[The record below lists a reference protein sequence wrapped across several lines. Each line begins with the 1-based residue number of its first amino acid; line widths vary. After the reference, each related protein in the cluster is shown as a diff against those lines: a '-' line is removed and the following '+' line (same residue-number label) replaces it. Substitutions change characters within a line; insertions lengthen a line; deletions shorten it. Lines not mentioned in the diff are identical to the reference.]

1 MSTPA
6 PAPPPPGQTTAGQ
19 ATPGQMTAGQT
30 TAGQTT
36 PGPAADGP
44 GWRAVSIVLIG
55 AFMALLDTTIV
66 NVALPSIRS
75 GLHASSAS
83 LEWIVSGYALAYGL
97 ALVPGGRA
105 GDRFGHKQL
114 FLIGLTIFT
123 LASVACGISQTQGEI
138 VAARIVQGLGAGL
151 FFPSISATIQHSFTG
166 AARSKAFG
174 VLGAVIGVSTAM
186 GPLLGGLIIAG
197 FGPADGWRWV
207 FLVNL
212 IIGAVAIPM
221 AAWRL
226 PRAKTRTRRG
236 FDPIGLT
243 LLTGGLVL
251 LLIPLVEGQ
260 QDGWPAWTWIC
271 FGACAVVFA
280 LLAAWEVRA
289 DRRGGDPLL
298 KPGLLRQTS
307 FSAGAVF
314 AVAFF
319 GGFSSIFFTLSIL
332 WQEGLAHSALITGLV
347 IAPFSVGTL
356 AAAANSDKLSAGL
369 GRLVLVLGCSLLLIG
384 LALVVLVINLTAPAV
399 NGWDLIGPLLLA
411 GLGTGMTI
419 APNQDF
425 VLATVPRAEAGT
437 AAGILGTSQRV
448 GTAIGIAIIGTV
460 LFGSLKFRPGP
471 HAVATAFTHS
481 AQLALLANLGFMIVA
496 LILVLALP
504 REIPHH

>member
-1 MSTPA
+1 MSASASTPA
-6 PAPPPPGQTTAGQ
+6 AARPTDSQPSTAG
-19 ATPGQMTAGQT
+19 GH
-30 TAGQTT
+30 
-36 PGPAADGP
+36 
-44 GWRAVSIVLIG
+44 GWGAVSIVLVG

-105 GDRFGHKQL
+105 GDRFGHKRM
-114 FLIGLTIFT
+114 FLLGLTIFT
-123 LASVACGISQTQGEI
+123 LASVACGVSQTQGEI

-166 AARSKAFG
+166 PARSKAFG
-174 VLGAVIGVSTAM
+174 VLGAVIGVSTAL

-197 FGPADGWRWV
+197 VGVASGWRWV

-212 IIGAVAIPM
+212 FIGAVAIPL

-226 PRAKTRTRRG
+226 PRADAYTKRG
-236 FDPIGLT
+236 FDPVGLI
-243 LLTGGLVL
+243 LLTGGLLL

-260 QDGWPAWTWIC
+260 EVGWPAWTWIC
-271 FGACAVVFA
+271 LGGCVIVFA
-280 LLAAWEVRA
+280 LLALWEVRA
-289 DRRGGDPLL
+289 DARGNDPLL

-307 FSAGAVF
+307 FSAGAIF
-314 AVAFF
+314 AIAFF
-319 GGFSSIFFTLSIL
+319 GGFASIFFTLSIL
-332 WQEGLAHSALITGLV
+332 WQEGLGHSALITGVV
-347 IAPFSVGTL
+347 IAPYSVGTL
-356 AAAANSDKLSAGL
+356 IAAANSDKLSGRL
-369 GRLVLVLGCSLLLIG
+369 GRMVLVLGCSLLLAG
-384 LALVVLVINLTAPAV
+384 LALVILVIHLTSPAV
-399 NGWDLIGPLLLA
+399 SGWDLLGPLLLA

-425 VLATVPRAEAGT
+425 VLATVPRREAGT
-437 AAGILGTSQRV
+437 AAGVLGTAQRV
-448 GTAIGIAIIGTV
+448 GTAVGIAIIGTV
-460 LFGSLKFRPGP
+460 LFGSLKFVPGP
-471 HAVATAFTHS
+471 HAVASAFTHS

-504 REIPHH
+504 RQIPEHAGR

>member
-1 MSTPA
+1 
-6 PAPPPPGQTTAGQ
+6 
-19 ATPGQMTAGQT
+19 MTAPR
-30 TAGQTT
+30 QTT
-36 PGPAADGP
+36 PAQTAVP
-44 GWRAVSIVLIG
+44 GHGWGAVSIVLVG

-66 NVALPSIRS
+66 NVALPSIRT

-114 FLIGLTIFT
+114 FLIGLVIFT
-123 LASVACGISQTQGEI
+123 LASVACGVSETQGEI

-166 AARSKAFG
+166 PARSRAFG

-186 GPLLGGLIIAG
+186 GPLLGGLIIAAAG
-197 FGPADGWRWV
+197 SADGWRWV

-212 IIGAVAIPM
+212 FIGAVAIPM
-221 AAWRL
+221 AALRL
-226 PRAKTRTRRG
+226 PKAETHTRRG
-236 FDPIGLT
+236 FDPVGLA
-243 LLTGGLVL
+243 LLTTGL
-251 LLIPLVEGQ
+251 LLLLVPLVQGR

-271 FGACAVVFA
+271 FGACVAVFA
-280 LLAAWEVRA
+280 LLAWWERRA
-289 DRRGGDPLL
+289 ESDGRDPLL
-298 KPGLLRQTS
+298 KPSLLRQTS
-307 FSAGAVF
+307 FSAGAIF

-319 GGFSSIFFTLSIL
+319 GGFASVFFTLSIL
-332 WQEGLAHSALITGLV
+332 WQAGLAHSALITGLV

-356 AAAANSDKLSAGL
+356 IAAANSDKLSAPL
-369 GRLVLVLGCSLLLIG
+369 GRLVLVLGCSMLLVG
-384 LALVVLVINLTAPAV
+384 LALVILVIHLTAPAAS
-399 NGWDLIGPLLLA
+399 GWYLVGPLLVA

-425 VLATVPRAEAGT
+425 VLATVPRQEAGT

-460 LFGSLKFRPGP
+460 LFGSLKFMPGS
-471 HAVATAFTHS
+471 HTVASAFTRS
-481 AQLALLANLGFMIVA
+481 AQLALLANLGFVVVA

-504 REIPHH
+504 REMPNRAGS

>member
-1 MSTPA
+1 MTASA
-6 PAPPPPGQTTAGQ
+6 PASPTAQPSPGQAG
-19 ATPGQMTAGQT
+19 AGSEH
-30 TAGQTT
+30 
-36 PGPAADGP
+36 
-44 GWRAVSIVLIG
+44 GWRAVSIVLVG

-66 NVALPSIRS
+66 NVALPSIRT

-105 GDRFGHKQL
+105 GDRFGHKRL
-114 FLIGLTIFT
+114 FLVGLTVFT
-123 LASVACGISQTQGEI
+123 LASVACGISQSAGQI

-151 FFPSISATIQHSFTG
+151 FFPAISATIQHSFTG
-166 AARSKAFG
+166 PARSKAFG

-197 FGPADGWRWV
+197 AGTDNGWRWV

-212 IIGAVAIPM
+212 FIGAVAIPM

-226 PRAKTRTRRG
+226 PSVASRTRRG
-236 FDPIGLT
+236 FDPVGIV
-243 LLTGGLVL
+243 LLTGGLLL
-251 LLIPLVEGQ
+251 LLIPLTEGQ
-260 QDGWPAWTWIC
+260 PDGWPTWTWVS
-271 FGACAVVFA
+271 FGCSAVAFIA
-280 LLAAWEVRA
+280 LGYWELRV
-289 DRRGGDPLL
+289 DRSGGDSLL

-307 FSAGAVF
+307 FSAGAIF
-314 AVAFF
+314 AIVFF

-347 IAPFSVGTL
+347 IAPYSVGTL
-356 AAAANSDKLSAGL
+356 MTASNSHKLSARL
-369 GRLVLVLGCSLLLIG
+369 GRMVLVTGCALLIAG
-384 LALVVLVINLTAPAV
+384 LAMTILVIHLTAPDV
-399 NGWDLIGPLLLA
+399 NGWALIGPLLLA
-411 GLGTGMTI
+411 GFGTGMTI

-425 VLATVPRAEAGT
+425 VLATVPREEAGT

-448 GTAIGIAIIGTV
+448 GTAIGIAVIGTV
-460 LFGSLKFRPGP
+460 LFGSLKFVPGP
-471 HAVATAFTHS
+471 HAAASAFTHS

-504 REIPHH
+504 RKIPTHAGR